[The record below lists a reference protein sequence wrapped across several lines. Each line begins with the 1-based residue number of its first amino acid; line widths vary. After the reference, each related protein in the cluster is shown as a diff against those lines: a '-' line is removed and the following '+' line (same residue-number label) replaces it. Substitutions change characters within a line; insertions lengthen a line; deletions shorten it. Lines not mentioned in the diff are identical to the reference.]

1 MKQQIDNF
9 FFLPFFNLEE
19 CHYNNPPTN
28 ACNPFLS
35 LTYATTPGVVE
46 MLELVVTGGFNFIS
60 TGFSAASWNGVVTPF
75 YLNLRF
81 RGVEITTFATFSIRG
96 FSAIF
101 KGISPNCLQTLKLLP
116 SVLHKSVGR
125 RV

>member
-19 CHYNNPPTN
+19 CHYNNSSTN
-28 ACNPFLS
+28 ACNPFQL
-35 LTYATTPGVVE
+35 LTLPTPAGVGE
-46 MLELVVTGGFNFIS
+46 MLELVVTDGFNFIS

-116 SVLHKSVGR
+116 SVLYKSVGR
-125 RV
+125 RQ